1 MAVLIHSKP
10 TMPAL
15 ILLTAVVHFALQIIS
30 SQFYTSEIPFLGTL
44 LYVLGGGIDIVV
56 AAHILRKAIHEKSQ
70 QFMRMGIGMCLL
82 GMTFVFLGW
91 SVMGLFG
98 PPDLS
103 NVDVAIYLLILGT
116 GLSAF
121 FFAASPTLAR
131 TRSGAVTL
139 VVAMFLLILM
149 VVGLYQL
156 HSFLPALYS
165 SLGTPTLL
173 RQQLLTG
180 VLILFFLAALRFALF
195 SGGKNTKESVQWYVI
210 GMSILAL
217 VMLNFLLSA
226 IPGDAYSWAGRFFHL
241 MASGAFIQYLWW
253 DEKGE

>member
-15 ILLTAVVHFALQIIS
+15 VLLTAVVHFALQIIS
-30 SQFYTSEIPFLGTL
+30 TQFYSAEIPALGTL

-56 AAHILRKAIHEKSQ
+56 AAHILRKAIEEKSQ

-82 GMTFVFLGW
+82 GMTFVLLGW

-98 PPDLS
+98 PADVK
-103 NVDVAIYLLILGT
+103 NVDVAIYLLVIGS
-116 GLSAF
+116 GLSAL
-121 FFAASPTLAR
+121 FFAASPTPNKQ
-131 TRSGAVTL
+131 RSGAVTL
-139 VVAMFLLILM
+139 VVALFLLLVL

-156 HSFLPALYS
+156 HHMLPPLYI
-165 SLGTPTLL
+165 SLGVPTLL

-195 SGGKNTKESVQWYVI
+195 SGGKNPKESVQWYII

-217 VMLNFLLSA
+217 VTLNFLLSSM
-226 IPGDAYSWAGRFFHL
+226 PGDAYSWAGRFFHV